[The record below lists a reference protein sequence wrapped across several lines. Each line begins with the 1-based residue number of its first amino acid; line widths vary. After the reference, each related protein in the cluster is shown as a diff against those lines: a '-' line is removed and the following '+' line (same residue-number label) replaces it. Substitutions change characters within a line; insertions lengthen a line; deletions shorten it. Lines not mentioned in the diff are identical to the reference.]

1 MEYEALVPFRHFS
14 ENIINNSILFC
25 KDYDEEMLIG
35 DELSEIE
42 CDKHHYMDDIDEI
55 NNKKYIFHYDMCS
68 NDHYKNKEVINI
80 KKFEILCYFK
90 VNKDEFTYSI
100 QSDALNLK
108 TQCVYDLIKNIIKI
122 INESQITVEYNSLKY
137 ILSLKDCFDEND
149 IDFYIKNY
157 ELRLCKKR
165 KNIPNFDLPCFYPY
179 SLLNNIINEKICFST
194 KNPINILFIE
204 NYDNYSE
211 KICNKNIE
219 YLNSDKKVENGFDL
233 KKVKSSSNCNI
244 F

>member
-25 KDYDEEMLIG
+25 KDYDEEMLIE

-42 CDKHHYMDDIDEI
+42 CDKYHYMDDIDEI
-55 NNKKYIFHYDMCS
+55 NNKKYIFHHDMCS

-122 INESQITVEYNSLKY
+122 INESQITFEYNSLKY
-137 ILSLKDCFDEND
+137 ILSLKDCDDEND
-149 IDFYIKNY
+149 IDFYINNY
-157 ELRLCKKR
+157 ELRPCKII
-165 KNIPNFDLPCFYPY
+165 KNIPNFDLPCYCPN
-179 SLLNNIINEKICFST
+179 SLLNNMVNEKISFST
-194 KNPINILFIE
+194 KNPLNIILIE

-211 KICNKNIE
+211 KIYKKKIKYINSNKNIE
-219 YLNSDKKVENGFDL
+219 NGFNL
-233 KKVKSSSNCNI
+233 KKVKSTSNCNI